1 MRASVLPGPV
11 RSLWLLATAFFK
23 VQIRRLFGRK
33 TGLPV
38 FEANYGPDRLP
49 ALTPREQAQLPQFS
63 GCIACGLCDRGEGSR
78 IAASRGAYPGVMQL
92 VLSSTRSFPDF
103 DAAALAF
110 QHVPDGVL
118 AAKEPICPTGV
129 PFVALARFVRAKA
142 ADTARALVVVPD
154 ENRGALRR
162 RPRPAW
168 S

>member
-49 ALTPREQAQLPQFS
+49 ALSPSEQTQLPRFS
-63 GCIACGLCDRGEGSR
+63 GCIACGLCDHGEGER
-78 IAASRGAYPGVMQL
+78 MAASKGAYPGLMQI
-92 VLSSTRSFPDF
+92 VLASTRSFPDF
-103 DAAALAF
+103 DAAACALE
-110 QHVPDGVL
+110 HVPDSVL
-118 AAKEPICPTGV
+118 AEKEPICPTNV

-142 ADTARALVVVPD
+142 ADTARGLVVVPIED
-154 ENRGALRR
+154 ERDALRT
-162 RPRPAW
+162 